1 MRTIQLIDVNRA
13 TYFNYIEEKLNL
25 LALRINQRGK
35 LNILD
40 FHLHSESFYQHFLN
54 LLYDWNIE
62 NENEYKIN
70 IEAIDLIDH
79 KNKSVFQVSATC
91 TKEKIEI
98 SLDKSLIKD
107 LIKESPDYTFKFISI
122 SKNADDLKKIAY
134 KNPHGIKF
142 NPQKDI
148 IDIKSILIKIKGLND
163 VEKVKQLYYFIQ
175 KELGSEID
183 AVKLD
188 SNLAI
193 IIDILSKENWS
204 NSKQNDIPFDIEKK
218 ISFNKLNYS
227 QKSIFDYSVYHMN
240 IKKKYDEVDSMGANK
255 SFSIL
260 QLLSKIYSEERA
272 KSDNADQVFTAIG
285 ERVQK
290 IVQDSANF
298 KNIEFDVLVL
308 CVDIL
313 LVDAFIRCKIFE
325 NPENYNYATT

>member
-1 MRTIQLIDVNRA
+1 MNRA
-13 TYFNYIEEKLNL
+13 TYFNYIEKELNL
-25 LALRINQRGK
+25 LALRITQRGK

-62 NENEYKIN
+62 NENEYKTN

-79 KNKSVFQVSATC
+79 KNKNVFQVSATC
-91 TKEKIEI
+91 TKEKIES
-98 SLDKSLIKD
+98 SLDKGLIKNFS
-107 LIKESPDYTFKFISI
+107 EYTFKFVSI
-122 SKNADDLKKIAY
+122 SKDADDLKKSTY
-134 KNPHGIKF
+134 KNPHRIKF

-148 IDIKSILIKIKGLND
+148 IDIKSILLKIKGLKD
-163 VEKVKQLYYFIQ
+163 VEKQKQLYYFIQ

-183 AVKLD
+183 VVKLD

-272 KSDNADQVFTAIG
+272 KSDNADHVFTAIG

-313 LVDAFIRCKIFE
+313 LVDAFIRCKIFD